1 MKVLHELKKRGSADE
16 KAPGV
21 LHTVKWQMTSE
32 ISTSHVLPVVN
43 LILVPHYSI
52 SITTSGRGRRS
63 ARVEHCRQD
72 AMERSDFSA

>member
-1 MKVLHELKKRGSADE
+1 VKVLHELKKRGSADE

>member
-1 MKVLHELKKRGSADE
+1 MKVLHELKKRGRPDE
-16 KAPGV
+16 APGV

-32 ISTSHVLPVVN
+32 ISTSHVLQVVN

-72 AMERSDFSA
+72 ALECLDFSA